1 MRQLL
6 DNAALFPHGIN
17 NIDGVDPTAL
27 IVPLYDETRDLHNL
41 ACVVE

>member
-6 DNAALFPHGIN
+6 DNAALFPYGS
-17 NIDGVDPTAL
+17 NIDSVDPTAL